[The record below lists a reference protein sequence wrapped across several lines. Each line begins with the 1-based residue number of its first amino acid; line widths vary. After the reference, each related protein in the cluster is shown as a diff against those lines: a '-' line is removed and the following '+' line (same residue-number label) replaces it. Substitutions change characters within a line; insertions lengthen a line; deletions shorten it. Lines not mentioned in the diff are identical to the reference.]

1 MTPFPIRG
9 VIPLLQ
15 TPFHDDG
22 TLDLESLAQQTDWVL
37 RSGVEILAWPGFV
50 SEWWKLTPD
59 ETLAAAEVIRRAS
72 SGRAKLILNVT
83 AQATRPAVA
92 QARAFADLGADG
104 LMVLPPFTVATA
116 TSGIVAHVRAV
127 LEAVPLPHVLQYSA
141 SLTGLKLSPEEML
154 DLHRQF
160 PHFRSIKID
169 YIPPGPMVSALKAA
183 MPDTFTFII
192 GYAGLQLDD
201 ALLRGAHG
209 LMPGSSHIYEDLR
222 AFRALE
228 ADPVAGLAEFHR
240 LLPLLNL
247 EMQTIETS
255 IALHKRLLFERGV
268 IASPHV
274 RAPGYVMDDVMAGQ
288 ALDHL
293 RRLA

>member
-1 MTPFPIRG
+1 MFPIRG
-9 VIPLLQ
+9 VIPLIQ
-15 TPFHDDG
+15 STFHDDG
-22 TLDLESLAQQTDWVL
+22 SLDLESLAQQADWVL
-37 RSGVEILAWPGFV
+37 RSGVEILAYPGFV

-59 ETLAAAEVIRRAS
+59 EILASAEVIRRAS
-72 SGRAKLILNVT
+72 AGRGKLVLNVT
-83 AQATRPAVA
+83 AQSTRPALE
-92 QARAFADLGADG
+92 QARAFADLGADA

-116 TSGIVAHVRAV
+116 ASAI
-127 LEAVPLPHVLQYSA
+127 LEHLRSILAAVPLPHVLQYSA
-141 SLTGLKLSPEEML
+141 SLTGLKLSPDEL
-154 DLHRQF
+154 RALHAEF

-183 MPDTFTFII
+183 MPDSFTFII

-209 LMPGSSHIYEDLR
+209 MMPGSSHVYEDLR

-228 ADPVAGLAEFHR
+228 ADPATGIAEFHR

-268 IASPHV
+268 ISSPHV
-274 RAPGYVMDDVMAGQ
+274 RPPGYVMDDVMAAQ
-288 ALDHL
+288 AMEHL
-293 RRLA
+293 KRLQ

>member
-1 MTPFPIRG
+1 MISIRG

-15 TPFHDDG
+15 STFHDDG
-22 TLDLESLAQQTDWVL
+22 ALDLESLAQQTDWVL
-37 RSGVEILAWPGFV
+37 RSGVETIAYPGFV

-59 ETLAAAEVIRRAS
+59 EILASAEVIRRAS

-83 AQATRPAVA
+83 AQATRPALD
-92 QARAFADLGADG
+92 QAKAFADLGADA
-104 LMVLPPFTVATA
+104 LMVLPPFTVATGA
-116 TSGIVAHVRAV
+116 GAILAHLRAV
-127 LEAVPLPHVLQYSA
+127 LAAVPLPHVLQYSA
-141 SLTGLKLSPEEML
+141 SLTGLKLSSEEMRA
-154 DLHRQF
+154 LHAEF
-160 PHFRSIKID
+160 PHFCSIKID

-183 MPDTFTFII
+183 MPETFTFLI

-201 ALLRGAHG
+201 ALRRGAHG
-209 LMPGSSHIYEDLR
+209 LMPGASHVYEDVR

-240 LLPLLNL
+240 LLPLINL

-274 RAPGYVMDDVMAGQ
+274 RAPGYEMDAMMTAQ
-288 ALDHL
+288 AIEHL
-293 RRLA
+293 KRLQ